1 MRNSKVKGFTLIE
14 LIVVIAIIGV
24 LAAILVPSMLGY
36 VQNSRITQ
44 ANANAKQVYTAVA
57 AELTQASIDGKPIS
71 EGETP
76 TPTSTYKWT
85 GAITPASI
93 ANRAAVNGLA
103 LADYL
108 GEGYS
113 GKGAAFINGTSYTIK
128 AAAWGS
134 NDGCL
139 AEGKKKLKDVKDG
152 EVDETNIPTAASQKT
167 DIKKTNIVYGFYP
180 LKGNS

>member
-71 EGETP
+71 EGEDDGTGWF
-76 TPTSTYKWT
+76 WT
-85 GAITPASI
+85 DTITTGDQD
-93 ANRAAVNGLA
+93 VNGLA

-113 GKGAAFINGTSYTIK
+113 GFGAAFINGTSYTIK

-134 NDGCL
+134 NQGCL
-139 AEGKKKLKDVKDG
+139 AKGTEKLEDVKG
-152 EVDETNIPTAASQKT
+152 EVDETNIPTATSQKT
-167 DIKKTNIVYGFYP
+167 DIKTTNIVYGFYP